1 MEQYVIGV
9 DIGTG
14 SAKAVA
20 VNKNGKP
27 VAASQTF
34 YKTINPQPGYSEQD
48 PEIIWNAFLECIKEI
63 TAKTN
68 QVPLAV
74 SLSSAMHSLLVVNNK
89 NIAITPLI
97 TWEDTRSE
105 KIAEDLR
112 NSPEAKSIYTSTGTP
127 IHSMTP
133 LCKIKWMKENE
144 KEIFGQAYKFISIK
158 EFIWYRLFNEYEI
171 DYSLASA
178 TGLFNIENFKWNKP
192 SLEFCGINESHLS
205 EPVTNYILSE
215 KISTPG

>member
-1 MEQYVIGV
+1 MV
-9 DIGTG
+9 
-14 SAKAVA
+14 SL
-20 VNKNGKP
+20 
-27 VAASQTF
+27 AASQIF
-34 YKTINPQPGYSEQD
+34 YKTINPEPGYSEQD
-48 PEIIWNAFLECIKEI
+48 PEIIWNAFVECIKEI
-63 TAKTN
+63 TANTN

-133 LCKIKWMKENE
+133 LCKIKWVKENA
-144 KEIFGQAYKFISIK
+144 KEIFKQAFKFISIK
-158 EFIWYRLFNEYEI
+158 EFIWYRLFNIYEI

-192 SLEFCGINESHLS
+192 SLEFCGIDESHLS
-205 EPVTNYILSE
+205 EPVPTRFYQKKYQRL
-215 KISTPG
+215 G